1 MKKFLSLFL
10 VLAMLATGLVIFSS
24 CGDEHATDIEQV
36 KADPYTTLL
45 NAIRN
50 TNNNF
55 FIVDDDAREILEK
68 ASDKGS
74 VTYSFEPDDDFIKE
88 HRPVFTNMSG
98 TMYLDS
104 KGQVF
109 SATSTIELE
118 EGEKYFEQVYVDSN
132 SITVSEEPMV
142 DRTLKLD
149 FGTLAKKF
157 DNSILAEML
166 EEASHGDETVMAQ
179 LVDEIKELAESMGKS
194 YEDSLK
200 MMNEYLAI
208 FLGDIKEETI
218 EVDGEDY
225 DCILIPICID
235 EDTAEKLLKKVAS
248 EEMAEDLKEQY
259 INEFEEI
266 LGENTVELDLYINED
281 NTTFVKIVLKEVPLE
296 TIIGEEDAYITGEIF
311 FAESRIVFSGKYV
324 EYVNE
329 NNKYAFKINAEIT
342 KETNGDETTF
352 EFSASYKDGKKDTK
366 KIFNATVTYNED
378 SGDVSFKSKD
388 GDDSI
393 TVTANFS
400 VNDNSVTL
408 AAKKVTLA
416 TKKVVTLSVD
426 GDSEDN
432 VYSEDINL
440 RGLKLTVTADPKA
453 PSAPKG
459 ATDIMDLTEEEWEE
473 LSNKFFGRSETP
485 DTVYDDYLYLDGV
498 YNGDYDGDYETSDYG
513 YN

>member
-88 HRPVFTNMSG
+88 HRPIFTNMSG

-218 EVDGEDY
+218 EVDDEDY

-235 EDTAEKLLKKVAS
+235 KDAAEKLLKKVAS

-266 LGENTVELDLYINED
+266 LDKTKVELDLYINED
-281 NTTFVKIVLKEVPLE
+281 NTTFVKIVLNEVPLKAF
-296 TIIGEEDAYITGEIF
+296 IGVENASINGEIF
-311 FAESRIVFSGKYV
+311 FAESRIVFSGNYIIKDKYS
-324 EYVNE
+324 
-329 NNKYAFKINAEIT
+329 FKISAEIT
-342 KETNGDETTF
+342 KETDGDETTF
-352 EFSASYKDGKKDTK
+352 DFSASYTSSRDGIKDKN
-366 KIFNATVTYNED
+366 KIFDATVTYNED
-378 SGDVSFKSKD
+378 SGDVSFKIKD
-388 GDDSI
+388 DDDSI
-393 TVTANFS
+393 TLTANFS
-400 VNDNSVTL
+400 VSDNSVTL
-408 AAKKVTLA
+408 AAKKVTL
-416 TKKVVTLSVD
+416 SVD
-426 GDSEDN
+426 SDEDDG
-432 VYSEDINL
+432 YSKKSINL
-440 RGLKLTVTADPKA
+440 SGLKLTVTADPKA
-453 PSAPKG
+453 PSAPKN

-473 LSNKFFGRSETP
+473 LSNKFFGRSESETL
-485 DTVYDDYLYLDGV
+485 DAAYDDYLGGD
-498 YNGDYDGDYETSDYG
+498 YNGYYDGDYETSDYG